1 MRCSFIL
8 RTISLQRRSAAVSP
22 DLPVS
27 GGPDKFY
34 VMFSVSLHHS
44 LAIFKVV
51 LWCFRRWWCVESS
64 PPHHRHHPSFPAVA
78 NSPTVLYLTTFSFVF
93 RRTLLACGIR
103 AGVDVV
109 ADLSLVGSDLA
120 VGVCWSV
127 FGVAVSQRVWWFG
140 ADPEVLCGFGVVVAA
155 VLPFSA

>member
-1 MRCSFIL
+1 L
-8 RTISLQRRSAAVSP
+8 EP
-22 DLPVS
+22 
-27 GGPDKFY
+27 
-34 VMFSVSLHHS
+34 
-44 LAIFKVV
+44 IFQ
-51 LWCFRRWWCVESS
+51 
-64 PPHHRHHPSFPAVA
+64 A

-93 RRTLLACGIR
+93 RRTLIACCIR
-103 AGVDVV
+103 TGVDVV